1 MSKPIVYGDSIS
13 GNCYKVQLACA
24 QLGID
29 YEWREMDLMAG
40 AARTDEFREKNA
52 NAKVPLF
59 ELPDGRLLAESN
71 AILCYLA
78 EGTALLSLE
87 RFERAMTM
95 QWLFFEQYSHEPF
108 IATSRFI
115 VKYLGAPEELKG
127 KLESKKK
134 PGYRA
139 LDVMERHLGEHEFFA
154 NDRYSIAD
162 IALFAY
168 THVAHEGGF
177 DLLAYPGINAW
188 LDRVRETE
196 GFVAMEAR
204 NP

>member
-1 MSKPIVYGDSIS
+1 MSKPIIYGDSIS

-29 YEWREMDLMAG
+29 YEWREMDLMSG

-52 NAKVPLF
+52 NAKVPVL
-59 ELPDGRLLAESN
+59 ELPDGRLLAESD

-78 EGTALLSLE
+78 EGTPLLSIE
-87 RFERAMTM
+87 RFERAATM

-108 IATSRFI
+108 IAVSRFI
-115 VKYLGAPEELKG
+115 VKYLGAPAELQA
-127 KLESKKK
+127 KLDSKKK

-139 LDVMERHLGEHEFFA
+139 LDVMERHLSGHPFFA

-177 DLLAYPGINAW
+177 DLSDYPNINAW
-188 LDRVRETE
+188 LDRVRGTE